1 MNLKRAFTLRKYLGN
16 LIDTAYDY
24 LQTTDNITDTTEFHE
39 INIAN
44 PDCENK
50 VIVKD
55 EHEYISAD
63 VIKFASVLYSEIKKL
78 DAAIAEAKNDGDNYD
93 VLVANNNTRRNF
105 IAVLTDL
112 ANEKEERRSET
123 TSIGRKLNAD
133 GEQVQFVYN
142 VAKTRKINY
151 DRENVKRMLA
161 SERAIADVISEEL
174 DKILVTRGVS
184 FQSIFVVGESFEDA
198 MNRAILRN

>member
-1 MNLKRAFTLRKYLGN
+1 MNLKRAFTLRKYLGD
-16 LIDTAYDY
+16 LINTAYGY
-24 LQTTDNITDTTEFHE
+24 LQITDNITDTTEFHE
-39 INIAN
+39 INTAN

-55 EHEYISAD
+55 EHEYNSAD
-63 VIKFASVLYSEIKKL
+63 VINFALELYAEIKSL
-78 DAAIAEAKNDGDNYD
+78 DAAITEAKNDGTNYD
-93 VLVANNNTRRNF
+93 ELVAQNNMRRNF
-105 IAVLTDL
+105 IAVLADL